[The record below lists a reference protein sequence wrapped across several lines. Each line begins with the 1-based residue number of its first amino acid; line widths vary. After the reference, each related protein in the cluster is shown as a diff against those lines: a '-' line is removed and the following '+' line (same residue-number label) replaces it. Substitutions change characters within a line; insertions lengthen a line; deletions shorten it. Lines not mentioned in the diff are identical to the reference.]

1 MVDLEFIKADEEL
14 AEVMSET
21 YAGNGE
27 TYADRLAKSTSVGDA
42 LEIITAAEFIAR
54 VSGDYLGASVML
66 EAYAAYRA

>member
-42 LEIITAAEFIAR
+42 LEIITAAAFIAR